1 MVTPSVKDNEN
12 MVFMIITQH
21 NKCGNITN
29 GFTQATV
36 AKQLQHN
43 NKVEEQ

>member
-1 MVTPSVKDNEN
+1 
-12 MVFMIITQH
+12 MITTQH

-29 GFTQATV
+29 VFTQATV

-43 NKVEEQ
+43 NEGEEH

>member
-1 MVTPSVKDNEN
+1 
-12 MVFMIITQH
+12 MIITQH

-36 AKQLQHN
+36 AKTLQHN
-43 NKVEEQ
+43 NEVEEQQ

>member
-1 MVTPSVKDNEN
+1 
-12 MVFMIITQH
+12 MIITQH

-36 AKQLQHN
+36 AKPLQHN
-43 NKVEEQ
+43 NEVSYKPLQHINEVEEQ